1 ELERERERTRKN
13 QERTKAFFAVLSSFN
28 SNDGDLAKTIA
39 DVSVLKALAGG
50 LTAFDGVD
58 DTGGR
63 GDLDSKGGKAWILHP
78 NEQVL
83 SKKDRGEVGFRSR
96 EEMKDIVKMYDNG
109 VLTDIMKY
117 DKSNDLINTNS
128 FALNGMGNSSQ
139 IVSKL
144 NQLNQSIKGIDI
156 PEGMVSIDEVRGF
169 INLVSRKGNKK
180 ITERSKLHK

>member
-1 ELERERERTRKN
+1 M
-13 QERTKAFFAVLSSFN
+13 
-28 SNDGDLAKTIA
+28 
-39 DVSVLKALAGG
+39 
-50 LTAFDGVD
+50 
-58 DTGGR
+58 
-63 GDLDSKGGKAWILHP
+63 HP
-78 NEQVL
+78 NEQVW

-128 FALNGMGNSSQ
+128 FALNGMVNSSK

-156 PEGMVSIDEVRGF
+156 PEGMVNIDEVRGF